1 MSLQDRVVVITG
13 ATGALGRVVARQFA
27 DQGANLV
34 LFSRSDENLKSM
46 VAELELPRERVVISA
61 VDIGNETNLQSA
73 IAKVVDRFG
82 RLDILIHLVGGWTGG
97 ATVIDTDADTVA
109 EMLDQHL
116 WTTYQLSKYA
126 IPQLIEN
133 RWGRL
138 IVIST
143 PFADRPA
150 AKLGAYSIAK
160 AAQETLM
167 LTLSEELKGSG
178 VTANI
183 LRVKTID
190 IAREKITAPSAE
202 NVYWSTPEEI
212 SSAALYLCT
221 DQAAAINGARI
232 PLYGSY

>member
-73 IAKVVDRFG
+73 IAKVIDRFG

-97 ATVIDTDADTVA
+97 AAVIDTETDTVA

-116 WTTYQLSKYA
+116 WTTYQLSKNA
-126 IPQLIEN
+126 LPQLIEN
-133 RWGRL
+133 GWGRL

-178 VTANI
+178 VTVNI

>member
-27 DQGANLV
+27 DQGANLA
-34 LFSRSDENLKSM
+34 LFSRSGENLKAM
-46 VAELELPRERVVISA
+46 LAELELPTERTIFSA
-61 VDIGNETNLQSA
+61 VDLGDEQSLQSA
-73 IAKVVDRFG
+73 ISKVVDRFG
-82 RLDILIHLVGGWTGG
+82 RLEILIHLVGGWTGG
-97 ATVIDTDADTVA
+97 STIIDTDIATVA

-116 WTTYQLSKYA
+116 WTTYHLSRFA
-126 IPQLIEN
+126 LPQLEAN
-133 RWGRL
+133 KWGRF

-160 AAQETLM
+160 AAQEALM

-190 IAREKITAPSAE
+190 IAREKITTPRAE
-202 NVYWSTPEEI
+202 NAFWSTPEEI
-212 SSAALYLCT
+212 SSALLYLCT
-221 DQAAAINGARI
+221 DPAATINGARI

>member
-61 VDIGNETNLQSA
+61 VDIGDETSLQTA

-138 IVIST
+138 IVVST

>member
-1 MSLQDRVVVITG
+1 MSIQDHVVVITG
-13 ATGALGRVVARQFA
+13 ATGVLGRVVARQFA
-27 DQGANLV
+27 DQGANLA
-34 LFSRSDENLKSM
+34 LFSRSSENLEA
-46 VAELELPRERVVISA
+46 VLEELELPTERTIISA
-61 VDIGNETNLQSA
+61 VDIGDEQSLQSA
-73 IAKVVDRFG
+73 LAKVVDRFG

-97 ATVIDTDADTVA
+97 STIIDTDTNTVT

-116 WTTYQLSKYA
+116 WTTYHLSRLA
-126 IPQLIEN
+126 VPHLLAN
-133 RWGRL
+133 NWGRF

-143 PFADRPA
+143 PFTSRPA

-167 LTLSEELKGSG
+167 ITLSEELKGSG

-190 IAREKITAPSAE
+190 IAREKVTAPSSE
-202 NVYWSTPEEI
+202 NAFWSTPEEI
-212 SSAALYLCT
+212 SSAVLFLCT